1 MKSLNRIEKED
12 DKIHFQLNKRERS
25 CTSTMHVSVNKLA
38 LENICN
44 NKKNLRTTTYSD
56 ITMNLFIVLM

>member
-25 CTSTMHVSVNKLA
+25 CTSTIYVSVNKKKAKLKKLA
-38 LENICN
+38 
-44 NKKNLRTTTYSD
+44 
-56 ITMNLFIVLM
+56 